1 MKTNAPMWA
10 HRVTPTK
17 NLESEWSHSRKTD
30 QPIKVRGGVW
40 GRPKTRPQAYRQ
52 AKENKA
58 VYVNDVLYYHAFY
71 ALQEFKFSMSSEVFM
86 KPCRPFLA
94 PLRLASASFNGRV
107 GIGFSKGFA
116 QATLPYQDRKLPV
129 EQRVQ
134 DLLSRMTLQEK
145 VAQLES
151 AWENSTFF
159 KDPQMLFV
167 DEKGAFLAER
177 AAVIL
182 KDGLGEFS
190 RPSDGGR
197 GPRAMA
203 DFTNTVQKWVK
214 DNTAWAYRPFPRRMS
229 SWPCRRGWNFLSS
242 GNCTCVHLGSR
253 SPPRSFHRD
262 GC

>member
-1 MKTNAPMWA
+1 
-10 HRVTPTK
+10 
-17 NLESEWSHSRKTD
+17 
-30 QPIKVRGGVW
+30 
-40 GRPKTRPQAYRQ
+40 
-52 AKENKA
+52 
-58 VYVNDVLYYHAFY
+58 
-71 ALQEFKFSMSSEVFM
+71 M

-94 PLRLASASFNGRV
+94 PVLPVLLLMAVSVLASPQ
-107 GIGFSKGFA
+107 GFA

-214 DNTAWAYRPFPRRMS
+214 DNTRLGIPVLFHDECSP
-229 SWPCRRGWNFLSS
+229 WPCRRGWNFLSA
-242 GNCTCVHLGSR
+242 GNCTRVHLGSGT
-253 SPPRSFHRD
+253 PPRSFHRD